1 MIIVGFLSFV
11 QLTLFFGHFIVYK
24 TFVKFFQITH
34 PQNLLYTRLIFVLLS
49 ISFLVASS
57 LAYKFYGSF
66 GRSTYTAAAVWL
78 GTLYWLVWASLFA
91 WIFYFL
97 LPYPTSLKVG
107 QGLFILALLVSTYGV
122 WNSYQTK
129 VRHITITLPNLPA
142 EWQNKKAVLVSDT
155 HLGNVRNLEF
165 SEKIAKL
172 VEAQNPDL
180 VLIPGDFYDGPPA
193 DYEELAV
200 PFGKIK
206 STYGVYFAAGNHE
219 EFGDAGPLLN
229 AISKSGV
236 KVLNNQMENVSGLQ
250 IVGVGYGA
258 TVNKDSQKS
267 ILKSLNLDPKLP
279 SILLK
284 HAPTHIDT
292 AEAAGISLQ
301 VSGHTHLG
309 QVYPFRYLTKKIY
322 GKFHYGT
329 SSLNNTQVIT
339 TSGAGTWGPP
349 QRVGTNS
356 EIVVITFK

>member
-1 MIIVGFLSFV
+1 M
-11 QLTLFFGHFIVYK
+11 
-24 TFVKFFQITH
+24 
-34 PQNLLYTRLIFVLLS
+34 
-49 ISFLVASS
+49 
-57 LAYKFYGSF
+57 
-66 GRSTYTAAAVWL
+66 
-78 GTLYWLVWASLFA
+78 
-91 WIFYFL
+91 
-97 LPYPTSLKVG
+97 
-107 QGLFILALLVSTYGV
+107 
-122 WNSYQTK
+122 
-129 VRHITITLPNLPA
+129 PA

-193 DYEELAV
+193 DYEQLAV

-219 EFGDAGPLLN
+219 EFGDAGPLLS

-236 KVLNNQMENVSGLQ
+236 KVLNNQIENVSGMQ

-267 ILKSLNLDPKLP
+267 ILKSLNLNPKLP

-292 AEAAGISLQ
+292 AEDAGISLQ

-329 SSLNNTQVIT
+329 SSLNNTQVVT

>member
-34 PQNLLYTRLIFVLLS
+34 PQNLLYTRLVFLLLS
-49 ISFLVASS
+49 ISFLVASA

-66 GRSTYTAAAVWL
+66 GRTAYASAAVWL

-91 WIFYFL
+91 WILYFL
-97 LPYPTSLKVG
+97 LPHSISLKLG
-107 QGLFILALLVSTYGV
+107 QSLFILALLVSAYGV

-129 VRHITITLPNLPA
+129 VKHITITIPNLPS
-142 EWQNKKAVLVSDT
+142 EWQGKKAVLVSDT
-155 HLGNVRNLEF
+155 HLGNVRSLNF
-165 SEKIAKL
+165 SKRIAEL
-172 VEAQNPDL
+172 VSAQNPDIVL
-180 VLIPGDFYDGPPA
+180 VPGDFYDGPPA
-193 DYEELAV
+193 NYEELAE

-219 EFGDAGPLLN
+219 EFGDAGPLLS
-229 AISKSGV
+229 AIAKSGV
-236 KVLNNQMENVSGLQ
+236 KVLNNQIENVNGLQ
-250 IVGVGYGA
+250 IIGVGYGA
-258 TVNKDSQKS
+258 TVNKTSEKS
-267 ILKSLNLDPKLP
+267 ILDGLNINRDLP

-284 HAPTHIDT
+284 HAPTNIET

-322 GKFHYGT
+322 GKFHYGA
-329 SSLNNTQVIT
+329 SALNNTQVVT
-339 TSGAGTWGPP
+339 TSGVGTWGPP

-356 EIVVITFK
+356 EIVVITFR